1 MNKTIYKY
9 PLAVTDFQ
17 EVLLPVGAEIL
28 TVQTQGETACMWALV
43 NPNETQKEA
52 RNIEIFGTGHP
63 IGYDMGISR
72 KYISTFQMHGGQLVF
87 HAFEYTGV

>member
-9 PLAVTDFQ
+9 SLAVKDFQ
-17 EVLLPVGAEIL
+17 DVLLPIGAEIL
-28 TVQTQGETACMWALV
+28 TVQVQGENACMWALV
-43 NPNETQKEA
+43 NPNETQKEN

-63 IGYDMGISR
+63 IGYGMGISR

>member
-9 PLAVTDFQ
+9 PLAVSDFQ
-17 EVLLPVGAEIL
+17 EVLLPLGAEIL
-28 TVQTQGETACMWALV
+28 TVQVQGENACMWALV
-43 NPNETQKEA
+43 NPDEHQKEG

-63 IGYDMGISR
+63 IGYDMGIRR
-72 KYISTFQMHGGQLVF
+72 KYISTFQLQGSQLVF

>member
-17 EVLLPVGAEIL
+17 EVLLPIGAEIL
-28 TVQTQGETACMWALV
+28 TVQAQGENAFMWALV
-43 NPNETQKEA
+43 NPNEQQKEA

-63 IGYDMGISR
+63 IVYDMGISR

-87 HAFEYTGV
+87 HAFEHTGV

>member
-17 EVLLPVGAEIL
+17 EVLLPIGAEIL
-28 TVQTQGETACMWALV
+28 TVQTQRETACMWALV
-43 NPNETQKEA
+43 NPSETQKEA
-52 RNIEIFGTGHP
+52 RSIEIFGTGHP

-72 KYISTFQMHGGQLVF
+72 KYISTFQMHSGQLVF
-87 HAFEYTGV
+87 HAFEYTGF

>member
-9 PLAVTDFQ
+9 SLAVTDFQ
-17 EVLLPVGAEIL
+17 EVKLPIGAEIL
-28 TVQTQGETACMWALV
+28 TVQNQSENACMWALV
-43 NPNETQKEA
+43 NPNEKEMET

-87 HAFEYTGV
+87 HAFEYTGA

>member
-17 EVLLPVGAEIL
+17 EVKLKIGAEIL
-28 TVQTQGETACMWALV
+28 TVQNQGENACMWALV
-43 NPNETQKEA
+43 NPNEKETET
-52 RNIEIFGTGHP
+52 RNIEIFGTGHL

>member
-9 PLAVTDFQ
+9 PLSVTDFQ
-17 EVLLPVGAEIL
+17 EVLLPIGAEIL
-28 TVQTQGETACMWALV
+28 TVQTQDETVCMWALV
-43 NPNETQKEA
+43 NPNEPQKEA
-52 RNIEIFGTGHP
+52 RNIEIFGTGHS
-63 IGYDMGISR
+63 IGYDMGVSR